1 MRERVPETAKTELD
15 EAATNDEL
23 FLRRRTNSTSSLAVP
38 KEITTDGV
46 EFGRSYSKGDAA
58 ATTRRRHRKPDPRA
72 VAAAHDAYHPPQLLH
87 PRPSPTPRTPA
98 PSRSRTRR
106 LPPSAGAARAGPPRP
121 QAPWRSP
128 ARRGSVPTASC
139 RRGRRAEKLRRGK
152 RSGHLATAEEEQ
164 KKQPS
169 DAARRRILQR
179 PSRPP
184 DHLTPQIASG

>member
-1 MRERVPETAKTELD
+1 M
-15 EAATNDEL
+15 
-23 FLRRRTNSTSSLAVP
+23 P

-46 EFGRSYSKGDAA
+46 EFGRSYSKRDAA

-72 VAAAHDAYHPPQLLH
+72 IAAAHDADHPPQLLH

-106 LPPSAGAARAGPPRP
+106 LPPSAGAARAGPPHP

-128 ARRGSVPTASC
+128 ARRGSVPTASY

-164 KKQPS
+164 KK
-169 DAARRRILQR
+169 
-179 PSRPP
+179 RPP
-184 DHLTPQIASG
+184 HHCCHREPKQTRSASAAEGAGATQPADESFSGHLGLPTT